1 MINNLI
7 LLCLILIAGC
17 GSNGIEGYVSEP
29 ISITAKQPEDGIDY
43 DYFWVLSDQPDGS
56 LMSSNDLISTNDG
69 NKMTFIPDYPG
80 DYSIEVVISEYGD
93 EISNQIFNFY
103 ILDFKEKK
111 ISEDINNT
119 VNSVD
124 EKWLNEEIEDPEIED
139 PEIED
144 PKVENLEIEDPKVE
158 NPEIEDPKVE
168 NPEVESDEN
177 YNKTVEKS
185 DLNTNI
191 RDKTTV
197 NKKAKVLNKR
207 KVISRNSN
215 IAERTDRFTIQIAS
229 KKMLKDAQ
237 IFSQELIK
245 KGYDAYIQKVV
256 FKSNETFYRVRIG
269 SYDSQ
274 NSAKIAANALSK
286 DLGITAW
293 VDFVRKDQ

>member
-43 DYFWVLSDQPDGS
+43 DYFWVLSNQPDGS
-56 LMSSNDLISTNDG
+56 LMNSNDLISTNDG

-80 DYSIEVVISEYGD
+80 DYSIEVIISEYGD

-103 ILDFKEKK
+103 ILDLKEKK
-111 ISEDINNT
+111 ISEDINNA
-119 VNSVD
+119 VNNVD
-124 EKWLNEEIEDPEIED
+124 EKWLNEEIEDPETEDLEIQNPEVED

-144 PKVENLEIEDPKVE
+144 PEIQ
-158 NPEIEDPKVE
+158 
-168 NPEVESDEN
+168 NPEVEGDEN
-177 YNKTVEKS
+177 YNKKVEKS
-185 DLNTNI
+185 DLNSNI
-191 RDKTTV
+191 RNKTTV

-269 SYDSQ
+269 SYDNQ

-286 DLGITAW
+286 DLGMTAW
-293 VDFVRKDQ
+293 VDFVRKEQ